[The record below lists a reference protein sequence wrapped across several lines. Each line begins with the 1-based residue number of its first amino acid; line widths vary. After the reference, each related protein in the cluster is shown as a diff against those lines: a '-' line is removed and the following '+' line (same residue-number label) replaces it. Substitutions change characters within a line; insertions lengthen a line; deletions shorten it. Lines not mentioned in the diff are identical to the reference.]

1 MPGMHSA
8 RFGPRAACV
17 AAIGVIAL
25 SGCGSSKPA
34 YCTHRSDLSASIKG
48 LTNLSSIGGLSGLQ
62 TQLTKIQSDANS
74 VVSSAKSDFPTETS
88 ALTSSV
94 DALSSAVKALPS
106 SPSVG
111 QIAAI
116 APAAANVVN
125 AVKGF
130 SDATSSKCS

>member
-1 MPGMHSA
+1 MRCRDRGDRA
-8 RFGPRAACV
+8 RAGAGRASLP
-17 AAIGVIAL
+17 IAQD
-25 SGCGSSKPA
+25 
-34 YCTHRSDLSASIKG
+34 RSDLSASIKG

-106 SPSVG
+106 SPSIG

-125 AVKGF
+125 AVKSF

>member
-1 MPGMHSA
+1 MPGMHSS
-8 RFGPRAACV
+8 RFRAWAACV
-17 AAIGVIAL
+17 AAIGAIAL

-34 YCTHRSDLSASIKG
+34 YCKDRSDLSASIKG

-62 TQLTKIQSDANS
+62 SQLEKIQSDANS

-94 DALSSAVKALPS
+94 DGLSSAVKALPS
-106 SPSVG
+106 SPSIG
-111 QIAAI
+111 QIAAL
-116 APAAANVVN
+116 APAASNVVN

-130 SDATSSKCS
+130 TNATSSKCS